1 MQRQVLISRLV
12 LAVGL
17 AALSIVWARQLT
29 EAPITGDAAHN
40 LRMAVNLVH
49 HGTMSMS
56 KSAPYEPS
64 MYREPLPVFFNAL
77 AVMVIDPMQ
86 GAAEVGAYFVG
97 ERARLLK
104 YLDVAW
110 MLLLSLAVYAA
121 TRVLTSSFAMAFI
134 CMLAVSVKL
143 PLVVSGLDGLELDY
157 LRSELP
163 AAALLII
170 GSLLLAAGWMRGK
183 AVWTVLAGSVFG
195 MLALVKASFL
205 YVFAGVI
212 VIIAV
217 TGATQWWRTRDRNTT
232 TRGLLLF
239 AGFAIVVAPWMYRNH
254 VHFDTFSIAQ
264 RGGGVLS
271 IRVMKDQMSLE
282 EYVGS
287 FYVWAPHGLQPL
299 VGAILGFSPDD
310 LERGGRLQRLNRR
323 PTSDFFAQDDFW
335 EKAGRPDRVVS
346 YYRKARAAHVQLKNE
361 LMARGEDP
369 AQSDSILQERSLRYI
384 REHPWR
390 HLALTIPF
398 LWRGAL
404 IAFPVL
410 ALTLWLSVRR
420 RKWELARF
428 ALPAFGLVMFYA
440 LLSHFIPR
448 YGAPVFPLVI
458 VCAATLLKDL
468 LESRG
473 LRRSRVPLKQETS
486 DA

>member
-1 MQRQVLISRLV
+1 
-12 LAVGL
+12 
-17 AALSIVWARQLT
+17 
-29 EAPITGDAAHN
+29 
-40 LRMAVNLVH
+40 
-49 HGTMSMS
+49 
-56 KSAPYEPS
+56 
-64 MYREPLPVFFNAL
+64 MYREPLPVFIDAI
-77 AVMVIDPMQ
+77 AVKVTDAML
-86 GAAEVGAYFVG
+86 GAADERAYFVG

-104 YLDVAW
+104 HLDVAW
-110 MLLLSLAVYAA
+110 MLLLSLAVFAA
-121 TRVLTSSFAMAFI
+121 TRVLTSSFTMAFV

-143 PLVVSGLDGLELDY
+143 PLVISGTVGLEFDL

-163 AAALLII
+163 TAALLVI
-170 GSLLLAAGWMRGK
+170 GSLLLSAGWARGK
-183 AVWTVLAGSVFG
+183 AVWTVVAGIVFG

-217 TGATQWWRTRDRNTT
+217 TAATQWWRTRDRNTT
-232 TRGLLLF
+232 TRGLLLL

-287 FYVWAPHGLQPL
+287 FYVWAPHGLQPF
-299 VGAILGFSPDD
+299 VGTILGFTPDD

-323 PTSDFFAQDDFW
+323 STSNFFVEDNLW
-335 EKAGRPDRVVS
+335 EEAGRPDRVVS
-346 YYRKARAAHVQLKNE
+346 FYRKARAAHVQLKNE

-369 AQSDSILQERSLRYI
+369 AQSDAILQERSLRYI

-390 HLALTIPF
+390 HFALTIPF

-420 RKWELARF
+420 RNWELARF

-458 VCAATLLKDL
+458 VCAGALLKDL
-468 LESRG
+468 FESGG
-473 LRRSRVPLKQETS
+473 LRRSRVPLKQEAA

>member
-1 MQRQVLISRLV
+1 MQRQVLISRLI

-29 EAPITGDAAHN
+29 DAPIVGDAAHN
-40 LRMAVNLVH
+40 LRMAINLVH

-56 KSAPYEPS
+56 KSAPYEAS
-64 MYREPLPVFFNAL
+64 MYREPLPVFFD
-77 AVMVIDPMQ
+77 AVAVKLVDAMQ
-86 GAAEVGAYFVG
+86 GTAHDSAYFVG

-104 YLDVAW
+104 YMDVAW
-110 MLLLSLAVYAA
+110 MLLLSLAMFA
-121 TRVLTSSFAMAFI
+121 TTSVLTSSIVMAFI
-134 CMLAVSVKL
+134 CMLTVSIKL
-143 PLVVSGLDGLELDY
+143 PLVISGVVGLEFGF

-163 AAALLII
+163 TAALLVI
-170 GSLLLAAGWMRGK
+170 GSILLSAGWTHGRSL
-183 AVWTVLAGSVFG
+183 WTVVAGIAFG

-212 VIIAV
+212 VIVIV
-217 TGATQWWRTRDRNTT
+217 TAAMQWGRTRDRNATL
-232 TRGLLLF
+232 RGLLLL
-239 AGFAIVVAPWMYRNH
+239 AGFTIVVAPWMYRNH
-254 VHFDTFSIAQ
+254 VHFGTFSIAE

-271 IRVMKDQMSLE
+271 IRVMKDQMTLE

-299 VGAILGFSPDD
+299 IGAILGFSPDD
-310 LERGGRLQRLNRR
+310 LKRGGRLQRLNRR
-323 PTSDFFAQDDFW
+323 PTSDFYAEDELW

-346 YYRKARAAHVQLKNE
+346 YYRKARAASRQFKNE

-369 AQSDSILQERSLRYI
+369 AQSDAILQERSLRYI

-404 IAFPVL
+404 FTFPVL
-410 ALTLWLSVRR
+410 AFTLWQAVRR
-420 RKWELARF
+420 RNWGLARF

-440 LLSHFIPR
+440 LFSHFIPR
-448 YGAPVFPLVI
+448 YGAPVFPVVI
-458 VCAATLLKDL
+458 VCVAALLKDF

-473 LRRSRVPLKQETS
+473 PRQSRVRLKPEAA